1 MIKSNDVMAYA
12 ALGALGIFGPI
23 LFPDYTL
30 SIAYLWMM
38 VLMAC
43 TWDTL
48 GGQMGYNSL
57 GNITFFGVGMY
68 VSAIVQIT
76 FFYEGGVGE
85 YTSAMGSIKPE
96 FTESEYFTG
105 LYLCILAAGLAG
117 LILSVLFST
126 FMFGL
131 RGPYFAIGSLGLA
144 IAAAELTITIDYV
157 GGASGISMPLFPGDI
172 EFRSTF
178 FYILCFIAAVVA
190 HFLLRWLYSTQFG
203 LAINAIRD
211 DEDKAE
217 AMGIPTL
224 VYKRIGWAI
233 AAFFMGAIGAIAGNM
248 AGFIDKEVAYPVPTF
263 GIFMVA
269 MVLLGGKGTLWGPVL
284 GAIIFHVIKETTWT
298 YLLNLQWVALGLIL
312 IVNIVYFQQGIM
324 GWLQTKFPERFGIVV
339 DPSTT
344 QVGSQRGGDG
354 Q

>member
-1 MIKSNDVMAYA
+1 MSDTQKKFLPYIL
-12 ALGALGIFGPI
+12 LGLLGIFGPI
-23 LFPDYTL
+23 LFPNYTL

-38 VLMAC
+38 ILMAS
-43 TWDTL
+43 TWDLL

-68 VSAIVQIT
+68 VSAIVQIS

-85 YTSAMGSIKPE
+85 YTSAMGSIKPV
-96 FTESEYFTG
+96 FTDYEYFAG
-105 LYLCILAAGLAG
+105 LFWGVIAAGIASLVLC
-117 LILSVLFST
+117 LIFSS

-157 GGASGISMPLFPGDI
+157 GGASGIQMPLFPGEI

-178 FYILCFIAAVVA
+178 FYIICFVFTIVA
-190 HFLLRWLYSTQFG
+190 HFLLRWIYSTQFG

-224 VYKRIGWAI
+224 TYKRIGWCI
-233 AAFFMGAIGAIAGNM
+233 AAVFMGMIGAVAGNM
-248 AGFIDKEVAYPVPTF
+248 AGFIDKEVAYPIPTF

-269 MVLLGGKGTLWGPVL
+269 MALLGGKGTLWGPVI
-284 GAIIFHVIKETTWT
+284 GAILFHVVKEATWP

-324 GWLQTKFPERFGIVV
+324 GWLQTKFPEMFGITV
-339 DPSTT
+339 DSSSRDN
-344 QVGSQRGGDG
+344 VKGG
-354 Q
+354 